1 MLSGRWR
8 ESELINE
15 RTTREQHV
23 FEPCD
28 EIGRFRQAARGEPL
42 RRSKE
47 VPHLYPRPTEAQ
59 RSAVGHPHQ
68 GLPRRETD
76 ALVPDPT
83 EKHDVSDRFATV
95 VSVQRSGAPL
105 SADLP
110 VVVSSS
116 GRQFIRASYV
126 TTK

>member
-1 MLSGRWR
+1 MTRLVDSGRLLAASLCGGR
-8 ESELINE
+8 RKFPICILGRLKPSVQQSATRLRASLE
-15 RTTREQHV
+15 R
-23 FEPCD
+23 
-28 EIGRFRQAARGEPL
+28 
-42 RRSKE
+42 
-47 VPHLYPRPTEAQ
+47 
-59 RSAVGHPHQ
+59 
-68 GLPRRETD
+68 D